1 MHNFPENENKKDIKL
16 NLDKYIFNFDE
27 DLLKFIIRPNEEEKN
42 VDINLL
48 QKSSKSNK
56 NIKLVLQKKIGNNID
71 KNKNLNIIFGKMKL
85 RWIENDLKENEY
97 SFDDNEYQ
105 YLLENSEIIWREYI
119 EKNIDVFK
127 IKINKQLK

>member
-48 QKSSKSNK
+48 QKSTKSNK

-85 RWIENDLKENEY
+85 RWIEIDLKENEY